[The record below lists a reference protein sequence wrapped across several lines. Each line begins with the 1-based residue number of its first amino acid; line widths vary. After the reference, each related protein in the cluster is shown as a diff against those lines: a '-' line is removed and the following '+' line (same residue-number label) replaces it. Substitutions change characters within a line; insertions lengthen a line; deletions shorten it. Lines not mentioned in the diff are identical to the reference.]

1 MEFLKGWITN
11 ITVVMIFIMLLDM
24 IMPNNNMK
32 RFVKVIMGLLIILV
46 IIKPFIMA
54 KNLGAEFQQ
63 SMEQAEAFIE
73 QSNDEDGNDV
83 VLVFQN
89 NAALNI
95 YKQKLS
101 EKVVE
106 IVKANQET
114 ENSDIQVTVDIEN
127 DINKEDFG
135 AIKGLQVY
143 VDNSGDG
150 AVQASGIQPVKI
162 NTKTVINKKQA
173 EYNLNNSKLSQ
184 DLRLQIEA
192 ELGLKDTDITVEV
205 QE

>member
-1 MEFLKGWITN
+1 
-11 ITVVMIFIMLLDM
+11 
-24 IMPNNNMK
+24 
-32 RFVKVIMGLLIILV
+32 MGLLIILV

-54 KNLGAEFQQ
+54 KNLGVEFQQ

-73 QSNDEDGNDV
+73 QPSGESGNDV
-83 VLVFQN
+83 VSVFQN
-89 NAALNI
+89 NAALDI

-114 ENSDIQVTVDIEN
+114 ENSNVQVTVDIEN

-143 VDNSGDG
+143 VDNSRDG
-150 AVQASGIQPVKI
+150 AVQASVIQPVKI

-192 ELGLKDTDITVEV
+192 GLGLKDTNITVEV